1 MEDVGHL
8 PVSSRQT
15 SIKRT
20 LIAVAVIVALG
31 ASIVLFKDLSG
42 HDCNRKACSTVTLG
56 YTLNYRWQWHLIV
69 SFWSPQTHLLTL
81 TVYGLRL

>member
-42 HDCNRKACSTVTLG
+42 HDYRKVQDDIFTPTATP
-56 YTLNYRWQWHLIV
+56 NM
-69 SFWSPQTHLLTL
+69 
-81 TVYGLRL
+81 